1 MGVLDESIG
10 AVFIGGLATT
20 VLFGVT
26 CAQTTS
32 YIRRRTSDGLYLVGT
47 VVLLMLLDALHT
59 ALVAH
64 LLYTFVV
71 TDFGNIAEL
80 EVIPWT
86 LSSSLVVHIVS
97 DSVVRIFFTRRVWLL
112 SRRNTLVTVSLS
124 ALIIST
130 LGFILF
136 VTVKSFELKSVE
148 LLFLIHWE
156 ICTGLA
162 LVMATD
168 FCIAAS
174 LCGYLFFSRKGE
186 YTGTNSLIN
195 SLCLYTINTGLL
207 TTLCSLGCLVAYV
220 VSPKTLI
227 FIAFYLPISKFYVNA
242 FLASLNA
249 RQALRGRAQIAPSSS
264 AKALRLNAFGANS
277 LSTVNHGTSHI
288 SGYPGQDPES
298 SGIIAVKVE
307 TEAAGEDHLSAISS
321 VKFGEAF

>member
-112 SRRNTLVTVSLS
+112 SRRNTLVTVSLVRIP
-124 ALIIST
+124 L
-130 LGFILF
+130 
-136 VTVKSFELKSVE
+136 
-148 LLFLIHWE
+148 
-156 ICTGLA
+156 
-162 LVMATD
+162 
-168 FCIAAS
+168 
-174 LCGYLFFSRKGE
+174 R
-186 YTGTNSLIN
+186 
-195 SLCLYTINTGLL
+195 
-207 TTLCSLGCLVAYV
+207 
-220 VSPKTLI
+220 
-227 FIAFYLPISKFYVNA
+227 
-242 FLASLNA
+242 FLAGLNYISHFINFNLKNA
-249 RQALRGRAQIAPSSS
+249 RALSSS
-264 AKALRLNAFGANS
+264 RPSVCHHLHSNAS
-277 LSTVNHGTSHI
+277 PVPIPLTDLCRIHTM
-288 SGYPGQDPES
+288 
-298 SGIIAVKVE
+298 
-307 TEAAGEDHLSAISS
+307 
-321 VKFGEAF
+321 